1 LASVALNEDNLSMP
15 LRRHHT
21 SMSEL
26 DHVLEFM
33 SMLWRIEHG
42 LHRISKRM
50 NRTLGITGGQRLV
63 LLTVSRYGR
72 LSPNELARLLHL
84 HPSTITGVVQRL
96 ESKKLLERNPDAHD
110 SRRVHLRVSRK
121 GQQFTRS
128 RSQTVETAVTRALAR
143 IPREQLGHARSVL
156 AALADALNADS

>member
-1 LASVALNEDNLSMP
+1 VASNEHNVSMP
-15 LRRHHT
+15 TRRHT
-21 SMSEL
+21 STHQL

-33 SMLWRIEHG
+33 RMLWSIEHG

-63 LLTVSRYGR
+63 LLAVSRYR
-72 LSPNELARLLHL
+72 QLSPKELARLLHL

-96 ESKKLLERNPDAHD
+96 ESKKLLERDTDAHD

-121 GQQFTRS
+121 GQRFTRS
-128 RSQTVETAVTRALAR
+128 RSHTVETAVTRALAR
-143 IPREQLGHARSVL
+143 IPHQQLGQARSVL